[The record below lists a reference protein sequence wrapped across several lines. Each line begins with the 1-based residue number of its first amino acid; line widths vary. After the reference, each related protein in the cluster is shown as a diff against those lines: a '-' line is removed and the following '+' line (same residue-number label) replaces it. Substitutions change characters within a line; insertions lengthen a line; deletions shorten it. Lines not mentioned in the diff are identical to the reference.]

1 MVGVAATQTNA
12 FYVLVVTVV
21 LAWGGIGRVGA
32 WAWIG
37 LQHSSG
43 LASGGT
49 ARGRRRRLT
58 VIGWVAHVRGRSG
71 WSGTTSAA
79 MLSRGRMGILKTGRQ
94 WKPR

>member
-1 MVGVAATQTNA
+1 MHFLFGGDCGVGLGWNWACGSVGMDRIAAQQR
-12 FYVLVVTVV
+12 LGK
-21 LAWGGIGRVGA
+21 LG
-32 WAWIG
+32 
-37 LQHSSG
+37 HS
-43 LASGGT
+43 
-49 ARGRRRRLT
+49 RRRRLT